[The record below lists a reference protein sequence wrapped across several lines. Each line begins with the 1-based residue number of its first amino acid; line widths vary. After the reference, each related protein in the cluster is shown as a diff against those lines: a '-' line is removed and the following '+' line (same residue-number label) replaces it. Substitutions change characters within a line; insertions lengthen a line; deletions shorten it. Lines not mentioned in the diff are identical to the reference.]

1 MLIVKKMK
9 IVKKIDICPTFDKT
23 NHNVIQ
29 ICQND
34 MVENTFEEHKKN
46 VKKLHQWF
54 FLSQMIKVWI
64 RGVKIMMK
72 GNSIINILWNINI
85 YFEILLN
92 TFVIVVKDNH
102 LTIKFL
108 CILIIY

>member
-46 VKKLHQWF
+46 VKKLHQ
-54 FLSQMIKVWI
+54 
-64 RGVKIMMK
+64 
-72 GNSIINILWNINI
+72 
-85 YFEILLN
+85 
-92 TFVIVVKDNH
+92 
-102 LTIKFL
+102 
-108 CILIIY
+108 